1 MKQKSDTFLVASDIE
16 WDYVGDG
23 VVRQIMGY
31 DENLMT
37 VKVKCTKGAIG
48 PLHHHPHTQTTYV
61 ASGCFEV
68 TIGQE
73 KKVLRAG
80 DGYYVAPN
88 LEHGCVCLEAGVL
101 IDTFTPMREDFLK
114 K

>member
-1 MKQKSDTFLVASDIE
+1 MKQKSETFLVASDIE

-37 VKVKCTKGAIG
+37 VKV
-48 PLHHHPHTQTTYV
+48 
-61 ASGCFEV
+61 
-68 TIGQE
+68 
-73 KKVLRAG
+73 
-80 DGYYVAPN
+80 N
-88 LEHGCVCLEAGVL
+88 
-101 IDTFTPMREDFLK
+101 FLK

>member
-16 WDYVGDG
+16 WDYAGDG

-37 VKVKCTKGAIG
+37 VKVKCNQGAIG
-48 PLHHHPHTQTTYV
+48 SLHQHPHTQTTYV
-61 ASGCFEV
+61 ASGSFEV
-68 TIGQE
+68 TIGKE

-88 LEHGCVCLEAGVL
+88 LEHGCICLEAGVL

>member
-23 VVRQIMGY
+23 VVRQIM
-31 DENLMT
+31 
-37 VKVKCTKGAIG
+37 KCNKGAIG